1 MKLIKLILLL
11 ILAGCAGGG
20 SEGEAEKGVIS
31 QISDNATL
39 VSNAIEAQLIA
50 ANFDSIFAKA
60 LKNGAIETS
69 SQEPNDLLYVIPAAF
84 EGAYDAIS
92 NAGLDEE
99 QQAKA
104 FDVIIESLLANALG
118 MDSTDSGAVTARI
131 GTLSDQ
137 AQISSDADWQISET
151 TSNKNLRIPGTAE
164 DYSGVRGVLL
174 ADIYGVSDIDTS
186 KAVSYQWLS
195 DGNAISE
202 ATGKTL
208 DMGDFFSSVQYKD
221 ITVQLTY
228 TNTSVQQTSIT
239 SAVMPYEGFRIVANA
254 EDGRN
259 EWSGET
265 ASVEVNNS
273 VNPYPLVESYSNNGT
288 SSTSGTSDGSAHN
301 ITAVRAVDEGITA
314 REEEYV
320 IRIFADGSRSN
331 RSELAHLNNETSF
344 KSGEDFYFSGS
355 FYASRKEWDPIVA
368 GGSTVITQLK
378 QYGGGDPNFE
388 LRLSNNGDYKMTW
401 RAVPHSLSNYQEM
414 GYAIPDAWNDVK
426 IYAKHSQG
434 SDGVFKVWLNS
445 EKVIDYSGATMY
457 RDAEGYL
464 KFGMYTQIHDERVI
478 YWDAID
484 ISDHLTKDFNTWL
497 NSGDNLPSITING
510 ISDNQQFANSD
521 SVVVICW

>member
-20 SEGEAEKGVIS
+20 SEREAEKGVIS

-104 FDVIIESLLANALG
+104 IDVIIESLLANALG

-137 AQISSDADWQISET
+137 AQISSDADGQISET
-151 TSNKNLRIPGTAE
+151 TSNKNLRILGTAE

-239 SAVMPYEGFRIVANA
+239 SAVAIRGF
-254 EDGRN
+254 
-259 EWSGET
+259 
-265 ASVEVNNS
+265 
-273 VNPYPLVESYSNNGT
+273 P
-288 SSTSGTSDGSAHN
+288 
-301 ITAVRAVDEGITA
+301 
-314 REEEYV
+314 
-320 IRIFADGSRSN
+320 N
-331 RSELAHLNNETSF
+331 R
-344 KSGEDFYFSGS
+344 
-355 FYASRKEWDPIVA
+355 RQCRRW
-368 GGSTVITQLK
+368 
-378 QYGGGDPNFE
+378 
-388 LRLSNNGDYKMTW
+388 
-401 RAVPHSLSNYQEM
+401 
-414 GYAIPDAWNDVK
+414 
-426 IYAKHSQG
+426 
-434 SDGVFKVWLNS
+434 
-445 EKVIDYSGATMY
+445 
-457 RDAEGYL
+457 
-464 KFGMYTQIHDERVI
+464 
-478 YWDAID
+478 
-484 ISDHLTKDFNTWL
+484 
-497 NSGDNLPSITING
+497 
-510 ISDNQQFANSD
+510 
-521 SVVVICW
+521 